1 MGQRTLIKASTLT
14 ALNSLKIFDCRFD
27 LANPEAGA
35 QQYAEGHIPGAIYVN
50 LDEVMSSS
58 ITATSGR
65 HPLPTRES
73 FKQFLADAGVNEGD
87 QLVAYD
93 SSAGL
98 FAARFWWMC
107 RWIGFDKVAIIDGGY
122 PEWLKL
128 GVTPSLEK
136 PIATSTGNIQLKDSL
151 ENALS
156 VSEIEAI
163 VAGEIQGTVIDVRAA
178 ERYRGE
184 VEPIDPV
191 AGHVPGALNIPL
203 SENYAANG
211 LFKSP
216 AELAASYRNT
226 LGDYEPNEPVFMCG
240 SGVTACLGRFAIE
253 VAGLEAV
260 SVYPGSWSEWIRD
273 ANRGVA
279 TGE

>member
-1 MGQRTLIKASTLT
+1 VGQRTLIKASNLS
-14 ALNSLKIFDCRFD
+14 ALNSYKIFDCRFD

-50 LDEVMSSS
+50 LDEVMSSP

-65 HPLPTRES
+65 HPLPSRES
-73 FKQFLADAGVNEGD
+73 FKQFLTDAGVNEGD

-107 RWIGFDKVAIIDGGY
+107 RWIGFDQVAIIDGGY

-128 GVTPSLEK
+128 GVTPSLEQ

-151 ENALS
+151 ENSLT
-156 VSEIEAI
+156 VNDVEAI
-163 VAGEIQGTVIDVRAA
+163 VAGKVQGTVIDVRAA

-184 VEPIDPV
+184 VEPIDPI

-203 SENYAANG
+203 SENYAADG

-216 AELAASYRNT
+216 EALAASYRNT
-226 LGDYEPNEPVFMCG
+226 LGDYVPNEPVFMCG

-253 VAGLEAV
+253 LAGLDAV

-273 ANRGVA
+273 PMRPVA
-279 TGE
+279 SGE

>member
-1 MGQRTLIKASTLT
+1 MGHKTLIKASSLEALT
-14 ALNSLKIFDCRFD
+14 SCKIFDCRFD

-35 QQYAEGHIPGAIYVN
+35 QQYEEGHVPGAIYVN
-50 LDEVMSSS
+50 LDEVMSSP

-65 HPLPTRES
+65 HPLPSRES
-73 FKQFLADAGVNEGD
+73 FKQFLANAGVNEGD

-128 GVTPSLEK
+128 GVTPSLEQ
-136 PIATSTGNIQLKDSL
+136 PIATSIGNIQLKDSL

-156 VSEIEAI
+156 VNEVEAI
-163 VAGEIQGTVIDVRAA
+163 VAREKQGTVIDVRAA

-184 VEPIDPV
+184 VEPIDPI

-211 LFKSP
+211 LFKAP
-216 AELAASYRNT
+216 TELAASYIKT
-226 LGDYEPNEPVFMCG
+226 LGAYKANEPVFMCG

-273 ANRGVA
+273 SNRGVA

>member
-1 MGQRTLIKASTLT
+1 MGHKTLIKASSLEALT
-14 ALNSLKIFDCRFD
+14 SCKIFDCRFD

-35 QQYAEGHIPGAIYVN
+35 QQYAEGHVPGAIYVN
-50 LDEVMSSS
+50 LDEVMSSP

-65 HPLPTRES
+65 HPLPSRES

-98 FAARFWWMC
+98 FAARFWWMS

-128 GVTPSLEK
+128 GVTPALEQ
-136 PIATSTGNIQLKDSL
+136 PIATSIGNIQLKDSL

-156 VSEIEAI
+156 VNEIEAI
-163 VAGEIQGTVIDVRAA
+163 IAGEKEGIVIDVRAA

-184 VEPIDPV
+184 VEPIDPI

-211 LFKSP
+211 LFKAP
-216 AELAASYRNT
+216 TELAASYRKT
-226 LGDYEPNEPVFMCG
+226 LGVYKANEPVFMCG

-253 VAGLEAV
+253 IAGLEAV

-273 ANRGVA
+273 SNRGVA